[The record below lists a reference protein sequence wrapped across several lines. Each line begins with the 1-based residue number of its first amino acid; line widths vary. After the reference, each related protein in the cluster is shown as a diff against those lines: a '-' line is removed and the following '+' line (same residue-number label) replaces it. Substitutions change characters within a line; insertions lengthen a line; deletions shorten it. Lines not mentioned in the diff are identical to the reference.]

1 MTRHNT
7 KSRKIVSHVN
17 VSFQT
22 TYILQITGAMPSDSG
37 RYICTAS
44 DGITVITDTVE
55 LRVTGKK
62 GITGRTFVHLIIK
75 NNFSI
80 SIPNSKIYLNI

>member
-1 MTRHNT
+1 MMRHKT

-17 VSFQT
+17 VSFKNT
-22 TYILQITGAMPSDSG
+22 HLLQITGAMPSDSG

-62 GITGRTFVHLIIK
+62 RITGTRFGHLIII
-75 NNFSI
+75 F
-80 SIPNSKIYLNI
+80 